1 MQRTAI
7 SSESTPHDADSC
19 RIFVVFYAS
28 SLQQQIN
35 GNLSIYVTSS
45 FAEHPL
51 TATTSIVSSIVGA
64 VAKLPIARVIDT
76 WGRTEGYVAMIVL
89 STLGSYI

>member
-1 MQRTAI
+1 M
-7 SSESTPHDADSC
+7 
-19 RIFVVFYAS
+19 FYVS

-35 GNLSIYVTSS
+35 GNLTIYVTSS

-64 VAKLPIARVIDT
+64 VAKLPIARVIDI
-76 WGRTEGYVAMIVL
+76 WGRTEGYIAMVIL
-89 STLGSYI
+89 STLGNFAAFRGVKRLSC